1 LRADIGKQP
10 AIDMAKPTHTTR
22 RTVRSFTARLRF
34 ARPIRMDES
43 WGSPISRRIIEDRG
57 GHLRLA
63 ETSSNGCTF
72 QITLSADAPLA
83 VAGTRSFGPGF

>member
-1 LRADIGKQP
+1 
-10 AIDMAKPTHTTR
+10 
-22 RTVRSFTARLRF
+22 
-34 ARPIRMDES
+34 MDES